1 MKVDLCL
8 RPTLL
13 HPYGFGAMCVCVCVV
28 VSSILGAGFHLWGA
42 PAGDTQENRQHTG
55 VYLFIVCFSF
65 PPSFCDACIFFL
77 IAKRVQHSLSLVD
90 HEVEL
95 CVPTTKSLSTVG
107 CWARKKT
114 QIAPRF
120 EPTTQPSEVHEVTN
134 LGVGAKYDLK

>member
-1 MKVDLCL
+1 MGGVEYVRLYTRVNYPSINSTQRL
-8 RPTLL
+8 STETGAGLNL
-13 HPYGFGAMCVCVCVV
+13 FGA
-28 VSSILGAGFHLWGA
+28 SAGLTEKEG
-42 PAGDTQENRQHTG
+42 QHTA
-55 VYLFIVCFSF
+55 VFSFICFSF

-95 CVPTTKSLSTVG
+95 CVTTTKSLSTVG